1 MAAEAL
7 PDDPTREQIRAWCTA
22 TARALVPALLEGAAD
37 RDRERQFPHEQLDLI
52 RARGLEAILVPRRYG
67 GIGGEYSDQARV
79 VSILAEGDPSVAQIF
94 HVHGTGV
101 ELLSESSVAESVKAE
116 LHARTVAGKLRWTNA
131 YSELGTKTIFD
142 WTVKL
147 TPTATG
153 SYLVDGQKFYCTGSL
168 GGDYLYATAVVD
180 GTADV
185 RLVFVPTD
193 APGLAIDD
201 DWSGMGQVTTGSGT
215 IRFAAVEVPAE
226 RVIDFTGLAYP
237 ESVFGPYGQICFS
250 GIHLGIARNAL
261 GDAVQFAATKA
272 RPWVHSGVERAADD
286 PYTQQHIGQMSMWV
300 EAADALQERAL
311 DVMDAARAHPSA
323 EARARCSVAV
333 SQAKA
338 FTEHAGLEVC
348 QRLFQV
354 TGSAS
359 TVRKYDYDRH
369 WRNLRTLSLHDPVDY
384 KFKMIGDYHLN
395 GTLPP
400 ITAYT

>member
-1 MAAEAL
+1 MGAL
-7 PDDPTREQIRAWCTA
+7 PEDPSREQIRSWCIA
-22 TARALVPALLEGAAD
+22 TARALVPALLEGAAE
-37 RDRERQFPHEQLDLI
+37 RDRERQFPHAQLELI
-52 RARGLEAILVPRRYG
+52 RAAGLEAILVPRRYG
-67 GIGGEYSDQARV
+67 GVGGDYTDQARV

-116 LHARTVAGKLRWTNA
+116 LHARTVAGNLRWTNA
-131 YSELGTKTIFD
+131 YSELGTKTIFH
-142 WTVKL
+142 WTVRL
-147 TPTATG
+147 LPAPG
-153 SYLVDGQKFYCTGSL
+153 GGYLVDGQKFYCTGSL
-168 GGDYLYATAVVD
+168 GGDYLYATAVID
-180 GTADV
+180 GTEDV

-201 DWSGMGQVTTGSGT
+201 DWSGMGQVTTASGT
-215 IRFAAVEVPAE
+215 IRFDRVEVPAE
-226 RVIDFTGLAYP
+226 RVIDFSGLAYDS
-237 ESVFGPYGQICFS
+237 SVFGPYGQICFS
-250 GIHLGIARNAL
+250 GIHLGIAKNAL
-261 GDAVQFAATKA
+261 RDAVQFAATKA

-286 PYTQQHIGQMSMWV
+286 PYTQQHIGQMAMWV

-311 DVMDAARAHPSA
+311 AEMDDARATPSA

-333 SQAKA
+333 SAAKA

-354 TGSAS
+354 TGSSS